1 MPLSGTGMLITA
13 MDVDANEESD
23 FNKWYD
29 KEHLVERVAI
39 EGFQEARRYVAFAA
53 APKYFNLYTTRTF
66 EVLDSPAYRA
76 VLQKQTAWSL
86 HHINNFRNPIR
97 AIGRI
102 TASSGRGRGSA
113 LFVARFRPTAGNE
126 GALRAVLNQRISA
139 LIERDGVLSGHL
151 VESDPALSKPLTE
164 AVPPPGAADWYLL
177 LDGTASET
185 IQRIGDELVRNPEL
199 TERGQLIFHGVYGL
213 MWDLAKAE
221 L

>member
-23 FNKWYD
+23 FNTWYD

-53 APKYFNLYTTRTF
+53 EPKYFNLYTTRTF
-66 EVLDSPAYRA
+66 EALDSVPYRA

-86 HHINNFRNPIR
+86 HHINKFRNPIR

-102 TASSGRGRGSA
+102 TVSNGRGRGSA
-113 LFVARFRPTAGNE
+113 LFVARLRPAAGQE
-126 GALRAVLNQRISA
+126 SALRATLGERIAA
-139 LIERDGVLSGHL
+139 LTGRDGVLSGHL

-177 LDGTASET
+177 LDGTTPEAM
-185 IQRIGDELVRNPEL
+185 QRIGDQFTSSAEL
-199 TERGQLIFHGVYGL
+199 TERGQLISHGVYRL